1 MAVHIIEDAYAG
13 SGPLV
18 ADRRLYMDASRSR
31 LVEDGDDAAAFLVAS
46 GPGKAI
52 PPHITAELGLEVD
65 GKGRVKQRKAAKN
78 KELKVDLDKDATPPK
93 DDGTLGAPI
102 RSAGADDVA
111 QMSKT
116 ALKKLAKERGVPGYT
131 SMNEEELRAAIVEGG
146 AMQEGGV
153 NPDQAAGADD

>member
-18 ADRRLYMDASRSR
+18 ADRRLYTDASRTK
-31 LVEDGDDAAAFLVAS
+31 LIEDGDDSAAFLVAS

-65 GKGRVKQRKAAKN
+65 GKGRVKQRKDAKN

-93 DDGTLGAPI
+93 DDGTVGATI
-102 RSAGADDVA
+102 RAAGADDVL
-111 QMSKT
+111 QMT
-116 ALKKLAKERGVPGYT
+116 VPQLKDLAKERGVPGYANMKK
-131 SMNEEELRAAIVEGG
+131 SELQAAIVEGG
-146 AMQEGGV
+146 AMQQGGI